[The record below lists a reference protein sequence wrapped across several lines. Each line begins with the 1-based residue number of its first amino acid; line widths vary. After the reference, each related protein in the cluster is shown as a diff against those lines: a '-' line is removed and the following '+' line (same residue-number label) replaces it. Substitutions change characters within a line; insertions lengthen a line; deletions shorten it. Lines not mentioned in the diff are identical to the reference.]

1 MIYALWRWYN
11 IGVQTNERER
21 DKAMEEKK
29 DNKEEPTRGPTKV
42 WEDPDPDVELT
53 EEDRRH
59 IFGDGTPDTRTDE
72 ERKKEWESWALD

>member
-1 MIYALWRWYN
+1 MIYAVWRWYN

-29 DNKEEPTRGPTKV
+29 DNSEEPKRWPTKV

-53 EEDRRH
+53 DEERKVLY
-59 IFGDGTPDTRTDE
+59 GDDTPDTRTDE